1 VNPLL
6 SPELSRAS
14 GSSQGRRS
22 CARRPRWRWLAA
34 GAGALLALAG
44 WARASRLE
52 TLDGRVLAGEW
63 QLTNGALVATS
74 TNAAP
79 QIVPLTNLLSVS
91 FEEPGPPVAGT
102 NNNGLGFLAYYFAG
116 PLPQGP
122 AYVRLDETIDFDWIA
137 GDPAPSVS
145 RERFNV
151 TWAGEV
157 EAPVS
162 GPYQLF
168 VLADAAV
175 RLYVSNQLVLQAGA
189 PRPFAESASP
199 VLHWEAGQRYPVRL
213 TYANSG
219 PTTQIKLLWTGPGIA
234 KTVVPRSVVHPAPP
248 GPGHGAEI
256 AGTQGLL
263 GTYYSGPAWAGT
275 TFTRID
281 PTVNF
286 DWPEQDPAPG
296 ISRTNFSV
304 RWNGRLRA
312 DFTEEYTFYSTSD
325 EPVRLWLDNR
335 LLLDRPEQAWL
346 SELKESVPL
355 LGGES
360 YEIRLESRST
370 GGAAVARLFWSSAS
384 VSKTNIPPTHLLPAR
399 PPPRSSSPAST
410 DDRMPAGVL
419 LRNGSLFVGT
429 VEQATQTSLRASGLL
444 KARSI
449 SLVNV
454 ARILCQPLSPALA
467 QRILPGR
474 PGALL
479 AKGDFVDGE
488 FRGIEDGRVHLTSVL
503 FGTRAFALQS
513 EVLAIALHDP
523 VRPPSGFEI
532 RLRDRST
539 LLTPKVA
546 LDASG
551 LSADVPG
558 VGPVRLPAGELHQL
572 KRF

>member
-1 VNPLL
+1 M
-6 SPELSRAS
+6 SFERAGTS
-14 GSSQGRRS
+14 G
-22 CARRPRWRWLAA
+22 RPRVRRLRRRWRIGGRWLAA
-34 GAGALLALAG
+34 AFIALALAG
-44 WARASRLE
+44 LAHASRLE
-52 TLDGRVLAGEW
+52 TLDGHILAGEW
-63 QLTNGALVATS
+63 QLTNGGLVATS
-74 TNAAP
+74 TNGAP
-79 QIVPLTNLLSVS
+79 QLVPLTNLLSVS
-91 FEEPGPPVAGT
+91 FDEPGPLAFGT
-102 NNNGLGFLAYYFAG
+102 NNGLGFLGYYFAG
-116 PLPQGP
+116 PVPQGP

-137 GDPAPSVS
+137 GDPAPNVS
-145 RERFNV
+145 RDKFNV
-151 TWAGEV
+151 TWSGEV

-189 PRPFAESASP
+189 PRPAAESASP

-213 TYANSG
+213 TYANAG

-234 KTVVPRSVVHPAPP
+234 KAVLPRAVVHPAPS
-248 GPGHGAEI
+248 GPGHAAELV
-256 AGTQGLL
+256 GRQGLL
-263 GTYYSGPAWAGT
+263 GTYYSSAEWSGN

-286 DWPEQDPAPG
+286 DWPERDPAPG

-312 DFTEEYTFYSTSD
+312 EYTEEYTFYTTSD

-335 LLLDRPEQAWL
+335 LVLDRPEQAWL

-360 YEIRLESRST
+360 YDIRLETRST
-370 GGAAVARLFWSSAS
+370 GGAAVARLLWSSAS
-384 VSKTNIPPTHLLPAR
+384 VSKTNIPATHLLPSR
-399 PPPRSSSPAST
+399 PPPRSVLPAPT
-410 DDRMPAGVL
+410 DERLPAGIV
-419 LRNGSLFVGT
+419 LRNGSLFAGT
-429 VEQATQTSLRASGLL
+429 VEHATQTSLRASGLL
-444 KARSI
+444 KTRSV

-454 ARILCQPLSPALA
+454 ARIYCQPLSPALA

-488 FRGIEDGRVHLTSVL
+488 FRGIEGGRAQLTSVL
-503 FGTRAFALQS
+503 FGTRAFALQT
-513 EVLAIALHDP
+513 EVLAIALRNP
-523 VRPPSGFEI
+523 APPPKGFEI

-539 LLTPKVA
+539 LLTANVA
-546 LDASG
+546 MDG
-551 LSADVPG
+551 TGISADVPG
-558 VGPVRLPAGELHQL
+558 VGAVRLPAGELQQL
-572 KRF
+572 RRF